1 MHLKSVV
8 LAVLLFGLCNAD
20 PIRAQGYP
28 DRPIR
33 LVVPSAP
40 AGVVDIIG
48 RLLALKLGPELNGT
62 VVIENKVGAAGVVGT
77 DAVAKAAPDGYTLSL
92 MTGSTYV
99 LAPLLFKNIPYQS
112 LRDFVPIAQLTAA
125 PTLLVIKPSLPVRT
139 VPELVALAK
148 QKPGELNYAS
158 NGRGGALHLAAE
170 LFQRVSGTRMNHVV
184 YRGSG
189 PALIDLMSSSV
200 NLDVFFD
207 SIPSALPYAQDG
219 RLRALAVTSLKRSS
233 AAPDIPTIA
242 ETYPGFEL
250 TVWQGLA
257 APAGTPMPIVEKI
270 YRAAA
275 KVMADPEMRE
285 KLRALGSESMATS
298 PAEVAAYIASES
310 KKWSQLLKDVNIQPE

>member
-1 MHLKSVV
+1 MRLKS
-8 LAVLLFGLCNAD
+8 LFVLLFGLFHID
-20 PIRAQGYP
+20 PILAQGYP

-40 AGVVDIIG
+40 AGVVDIVG
-48 RLLALKLGPELNGT
+48 RLLAAKLGPELNGT
-62 VVIENKVGAAGVVGT
+62 VVIENKAGAAGVVGT
-77 DAVAKAAPDGYTLSL
+77 DVVAKAAPDGYTLSL

-99 LAPLLFKNIPYQS
+99 FAPLLFKNIPYES
-112 LRDFVPIAQLTAA
+112 LRDFVPITQVTAA
-125 PTLLVIKPSLPVRT
+125 PTLLVVKPSLPVKT
-139 VPELVALAK
+139 VPELVALAN
-148 QKPGELNYAS
+148 QKPGELNFAS

-200 NLDVFFD
+200 NLEVFFD
-207 SIPSALPYAQDG
+207 SIPSVLPYAQDG

-242 ETYPGFEL
+242 ETYPGFDL

-270 YRAAA
+270 HRAAA
-275 KVMADPEMRE
+275 KVMADPEVRE
-285 KLRALGSESMATS
+285 KLRMLGSESMATN
-298 PAEVAAYIASES
+298 PAEVSAYIHSES
-310 KKWSQLLKDVNIQPE
+310 QKWSKLLKEMNIQPE

>member
-1 MHLKSVV
+1 MRLKSVIPV
-8 LAVLLFGLCNAD
+8 VMLIGTLSVSPALAQD
-20 PIRAQGYP
+20 YPI
-28 DRPIR
+28 RPIR

-40 AGVVDIIG
+40 AGVVDIVG
-48 RLLALKLGPELNGT
+48 RLVAAKLGPELNGT
-62 VVIENKVGAAGVVGT
+62 VVIENKVGAAGIVGT

-99 LAPLLFKNIPYQS
+99 FAPLLFKNIPYET
-112 LRDFVPIAQLTAA
+112 LRDFVPITQLTAA
-125 PTLLVIKPSLPVRT
+125 PTLLVVKPSLPVKT

-170 LFQRVSGTRMNHVV
+170 LLQRTAGIRMNHVV

-200 NLDVFFD
+200 NLEVFFD
-207 SIPSALPYAQDG
+207 SIPSVLPYAQDG
-219 RLRALAVTSLKRSS
+219 RLRGLAVTSLTRSS
-233 AAPDIPTIA
+233 AAPDIPTVA
-242 ETYPGFEL
+242 ETYPGFDL

-270 YRAAA
+270 HRAAI
-275 KVMADPEMRE
+275 KVMADPEVRE
-285 KLRALGSESMATS
+285 KLKLLGSESMATS
-298 PAEVAAYIASES
+298 PAEVAARIRAES
-310 KKWSQLLKDVNIQPE
+310 QTWSVLLKEMNIQPE

>member
-1 MHLKSVV
+1 MRLKS
-8 LAVLLFGLCNAD
+8 LFVLLFGLLHIG
-20 PIRAQGYP
+20 PILAQGYP

-48 RLLALKLGPELNGT
+48 RLLAAKLGPQLNGT
-62 VVIENKVGAAGVVGT
+62 VVIENKTGAAGVVGT

-99 LAPLLFKNIPYQS
+99 FAPLLFKNIPYQA
-112 LRDFVPIAQLTAA
+112 LRDFVPITQVTAA
-125 PTLLVIKPSLPVRT
+125 PTLLVVKPSLPVKT

-170 LFQRVSGTRMNHVV
+170 LFQRVSGTQMNHVV

-189 PALIDLMSSSV
+189 PALIDLRSSSV
-200 NLDVFFD
+200 NLEVFFD
-207 SIPSALPYAQDG
+207 SIPSVLPYAQDG
-219 RLRALAVTSLKRSS
+219 RLRAVAVTSLRRST
-233 AAPDIPTIA
+233 AAPEIPTIA
-242 ETYPGFEL
+242 ETYPGFDL

-257 APAGTPMPIVEKI
+257 APAGTPMPIVETI
-270 YRAAA
+270 YRAVA
-275 KVMADPEMRE
+275 KVMADPEVRA
-285 KLRALGSESMATS
+285 KLRSLGSEAMATS
-298 PAEVAAYIASES
+298 PAEVAAYIHSETQ
-310 KKWSQLLKDVNIQPE
+310 KWSQLFKEMNIQPE